1 MQTITNGKEVTRTQ
15 VIYTYD
21 ELSDK
26 AKKAV
31 VERWREVAY
40 EHLNSGEIL
49 ETIQDHI
56 LGTLSEGKFATW
68 DNFNGS
74 DRGQSGNLKVEYS
87 LSHCQG
93 DGVAFYGRLYR
104 NDAPRLNWGVLQDN
118 VGLNEVRL
126 IRNSHGNHYSH
137 YNCFNLEFY
146 NEDGDLIGTDGG
158 LRDDIVVYLKEDMTS
173 SLSGT
178 SDTDKMTAD
187 QLAMWQCM
195 TDINKALRQLS
206 KDCERV
212 GYRAIDDMTSEQSA
226 LDWIECDSTPR
237 KYERNGE
244 VADHYWWE

>member
-118 VGLNEVRL
+118 VGLHEVRL
-126 IRNSHGNHYSH
+126 VRNSHGYHYSH

-158 LRDDIVVYLKEDMTS
+158 SRNDIVVYLKEDMTS
-173 SLSGT
+173 SLAGT
-178 SDTDKMTAD
+178 SDTDKMTAG

-195 TDINKALRQLS
+195 TDINKTLRQLS

-212 GYRAIDDMTSEQSA
+212 GYQVMDDMTSEQSA

-237 KYERNGE
+237 KYDVNG
-244 VADHYWWE
+244 VVTDMVWWE